1 MKANMISVRK
11 AARVKPATRV
21 LLSRMWLP
29 KASPSR
35 SITVVTDDF
44 AFDAPAAPRDEP
56 HVFSVS
62 EITRS
67 VRTVLEQCFASE
79 IIVEGEVSNYR
90 KQASGHQYFTLKD
103 AQSQLTC
110 VMFARPGMWRRQ
122 AVALEE
128 GMQIRARGR
137 LTVYEARGQYQLSV
151 QNMEPAG
158 AGMLQAKFEALK
170 RKLQAEG
177 LFDPARKRALP
188 PFPKVVA
195 LVTSPSGAALRDM
208 LNIFTRRAPWLRLI
222 IVPARV
228 QGDGSAEEIVNALQ
242 LANDWERRALPR
254 PDVIVVARGGGSV
267 EDLWE
272 FNEEIVA
279 RAIVASGIPIVSAVG
294 HEIDFT
300 ISDFAADLRAPTPSA
315 AAELIAPD
323 GADLLRRVEILGARI
338 QREVRNQVD
347 GQAQQLDMAGEAL
360 LRGLRDRLS
369 RYKAWLAEQGAWLK
383 AHRPDQIIQLRRQ
396 TIAGLQQQMTN
407 CFATAFDRRR
417 QKLQRVADHLRLL
430 SPDATL
436 NRGYSIT
443 THADGRLVRSRAE
456 VKSGE
461 KVVTRLSDGSFPSVA
476 E

>member
-1 MKANMISVRK
+1 
-11 AARVKPATRV
+11 
-21 LLSRMWLP
+21 LP
-29 KASPSR
+29 NASLSR
-35 SITVVTDDF
+35 SIALVTDDF
-44 AFDAPAAPRDEP
+44 EFDAPSAPRAEP

-62 EITRS
+62 EVTRT

-79 IIVEGEVSNYR
+79 IIVEGEVSNHR

-103 AQSQLTC
+103 AQSQLAC
-110 VMFARPGMWRRQ
+110 VMFARPGVWRRQ
-122 AVALEE
+122 GLALED

-151 QNMEPAG
+151 QQVEPAG

-177 LFDPARKRALP
+177 LFAPDRKRALP
-188 PFPKVVA
+188 PFPRVVA
-195 LVTSPSGAALRDM
+195 LVTSPSGAALQDM
-208 LNIFTRRAPWLRLI
+208 LNIFTRRAPWLRVI

-228 QGDGSAEEIVNALQ
+228 QGDGSAEEIVAALE
-242 LANDWERRALPR
+242 LVNDWERRALPK
-254 PDVIVVARGGGSV
+254 PDVIVMARGGGSV

-279 RAIVASGIPIVSAVG
+279 RAVVASAIPVVSAVG

-300 ISDFAADLRAPTPSA
+300 ICDFAADLRAPTPSA

-323 GADLLRRVEILGARI
+323 GAELLRRIEVFGARI

-360 LRGLRDRLS
+360 LRGVRDRLGL
-369 RYKAWLAEQGAWLK
+369 YKAWLAEQGAWLK

-396 TIAGLQQQMTN
+396 SVAALQQRI
-407 CFATAFDRRR
+407 AAFFKAGFEKRR
-417 QKLQRVADHLRLL
+417 QKLERVADHLRLL

-436 NRGYSIT
+436 KRGYSIT

-456 VKSGE
+456 VASGN

>member
-1 MKANMISVRK
+1 
-11 AARVKPATRV
+11 
-21 LLSRMWLP
+21 
-29 KASPSR
+29 
-35 SITVVTDDF
+35 
-44 AFDAPAAPRDEP
+44 
-56 HVFSVS
+56 VFSVS

-67 VRTVLEQCFASE
+67 VRTVLEQCFATE
-79 IIVEGEVSNYR
+79 IVVEGELSNYR

-110 VMFARPGMWRRQ
+110 VMFARPGAWRRQ
-122 AVALEE
+122 GVPLED

-137 LTVYEARGQYQLSV
+137 LTVYESRGQYQLSV
-151 QNMEPAG
+151 QQVEPAG
-158 AGMLQAKFEALK
+158 AGMLQAKFDSLK

-177 LFDPARKRALP
+177 LFEPARKRTLP
-188 PFPKVVA
+188 PFPSVIA
-195 LVTSPSGAALRDM
+195 MVTSPSGAALRDM
-208 LNIFTRRAPWLRLI
+208 LNIFVRRAPWLRLI

-228 QGDGSAEEIVNALQ
+228 QGGGSAEEIVSALQ
-242 LANDWERRALPR
+242 LANDWERQSLPK
-254 PDVIVVARGGGSV
+254 PDVIVIARGGGSA

-279 RAIVASGIPIVSAVG
+279 RAVVVSAIPVVSAVG

-300 ISDFAADLRAPTPSA
+300 ICDFAADLRAPTPSA

-323 GADLLRRVEILGARI
+323 GSELLRRIEVFGARI
-338 QREVRNQVD
+338 QREARNQID

-360 LRGLRDRLS
+360 LRAVRERLE
-369 RYKAWLAEQGAWLK
+369 RCRTWLAERGGWLK
-383 AHRPDQIIQLRRQ
+383 AHRPDQVIQLRKQ
-396 TIAGLQQQMTN
+396 AILGLQHQMAN
-407 CFATAFDRRR
+407 CFSTAFDRRR

-443 THADGRLVRSRAE
+443 THGDGRLVRSHAE

-461 KVVTRLSDGSFPSVA
+461 KVITRLSDGCFPSMA

>member
-1 MKANMISVRK
+1 
-11 AARVKPATRV
+11 
-21 LLSRMWLP
+21 
-29 KASPSR
+29 
-35 SITVVTDDF
+35 VTDDF
-44 AFDAPAAPRDEP
+44 AFDTPPASRAEP

-62 EITRS
+62 EVTRS

-79 IIVEGEVSNYR
+79 IVVEGEVSNYR

-110 VMFARPGMWRRQ
+110 VMFARPGAWRKQ
-122 AVALEE
+122 TIPLED

-151 QNMEPAG
+151 QQVEPAG
-158 AGMLQAKFEALK
+158 AGLLQAKFEALK

-177 LFDPARKRALP
+177 LFDPARKKALP
-188 PFPKVVA
+188 QFPAVVA

-208 LNIFTRRAPWLRLI
+208 LNIFTRRSPWLRQI
-222 IVPARV
+222 VVPARV
-228 QGDGSAEEIVNALQ
+228 QGDGSAEEIVAALQ
-242 LANDWERRALPR
+242 LLNDWERRALPK
-254 PDVIVVARGGGSV
+254 PDVIVVARGGGSA

-279 RAIVASGIPIVSAVG
+279 RAVVASAIPVVSAVG

-300 ISDFAADLRAPTPSA
+300 ICDFAADLRAPTPSA
-315 AAELIAPD
+315 AAEIIAPD
-323 GADLLRRVEILGARI
+323 GAELLRRIELLGARV
-338 QREVRNQVD
+338 QREVRNQID
-347 GQAQQLDMAGEAL
+347 SQAQQLDMAGEAL
-360 LRGLRDRLS
+360 VRGLRDRLG

-383 AHRPDQIIQLRRQ
+383 AHRPDQIIQMRRQ
-396 TIAGLQQQMTN
+396 MIASLEQQLAR
-407 CFATAFDRRR
+407 CFTTGFDRRR
-417 QKLQRVADHLRLL
+417 QQLQRFADHLRLL
-430 SPDATL
+430 SPDDTL
-436 NRGYSIT
+436 KRGYSIT

-461 KVVTRLSDGSFPSVA
+461 KVLTRLSDGSFPSIA

>member
-1 MKANMISVRK
+1 M
-11 AARVKPATRV
+11 
-21 LLSRMWLP
+21 
-29 KASPSR
+29 
-35 SITVVTDDF
+35 
-44 AFDAPAAPRDEP
+44 
-56 HVFSVS
+56 FSVS
-62 EITRS
+62 EVTRT

-79 IIVEGEVSNYR
+79 IVVEGEVSNYR

-103 AQSQLTC
+103 AQSQLAC
-110 VMFARPGMWRRQ
+110 VMFARPGVWRRQ
-122 AVALEE
+122 AVPLED

-137 LTVYEARGQYQLSV
+137 LTVYETRGQYQLSV
-151 QNMEPAG
+151 QQVEPAG

-188 PFPKVVA
+188 QFPGVVA

-228 QGDGSAEEIVNALQ
+228 QGDGSAEEIVAALQ
-242 LANDWERRALPR
+242 LANDWERRLLPK

-279 RAIVASGIPIVSAVG
+279 RAVVASAIPVVSAVG

-300 ISDFAADLRAPTPSA
+300 ICDFAADLRAPTPSA

-323 GADLLRRVEILGARI
+323 GTELLRRIEVFGARI

-360 LRGLRDRLS
+360 LRSLRDRLAE
-369 RYKAWLAEQGAWLK
+369 YKAWLAEQGAWLK
-383 AHRPDQIIQLRRQ
+383 AHRPDQVIQMRRQ
-396 TIAGLQQQMTN
+396 AIAALDQRIEK
-407 CFATAFDRRR
+407 CFRTGFDQRR
-417 QKLQRVADHLRLL
+417 QMLQRVADHLRLL

-436 NRGYSIT
+436 KRGYSIT
-443 THADGRLVRSRAE
+443 THADGRLVRSR
-456 VKSGE
+456 GE
-461 KVVTRLSDGSFPSVA
+461 ITTGQKVLTRLSDGSFPSVA

>member
-1 MKANMISVRK
+1 M
-11 AARVKPATRV
+11 
-21 LLSRMWLP
+21 
-29 KASPSR
+29 
-35 SITVVTDDF
+35 TDDF
-44 AFDAPAAPRDEP
+44 PIDAPIPPRDEP

-62 EITRS
+62 EITRT
-67 VRTVLEQCFASE
+67 VRAVFEQCFARE
-79 IIVEGEVSNYR
+79 VVVEGEVSNYR

-103 AQSQLTC
+103 AQSQLAC
-110 VMFARPGMWRRQ
+110 VMFARPGVWRRQ
-122 AVALEE
+122 GVPLED

-151 QNMEPAG
+151 QQVEPAG

-170 RKLQAEG
+170 RKLQGEG
-177 LFDPARKRALP
+177 LFDQARKRALP
-188 PFPKVVA
+188 QFPRVVA

-228 QGDGSAEEIVNALQ
+228 QGDGSAEEIVAALQ
-242 LANDWERRALPR
+242 LVNDWERRALPR
-254 PDVIVVARGGGSV
+254 PDVIVVGRGGGSV

-279 RAIVASGIPIVSAVG
+279 RAVVASAIPVVSAVG

-300 ISDFAADLRAPTPSA
+300 ICDFAADLRAPTPSA

-323 GADLLRRVEILGARI
+323 GADLLRRIEVFGARI
-338 QREVRNQVD
+338 QREVRSQVD
-347 GQAQQLDMAGEAL
+347 GQAQQLDMASEAL

-369 RYKAWLAEQGAWLK
+369 QYKAWLAEQGAWLK
-383 AHRPDQIIQLRRQ
+383 AHRPDQVIRMRRQ
-396 TIAGLQQQMTN
+396 AIAAIQQRIEK
-407 CFATAFDRRR
+407 CFTTGFTQRR

-436 NRGYSIT
+436 KRGYSIT
-443 THADGRLVRSRAE
+443 THADGRLVRSREE
-456 VKSGE
+456 VNSGD